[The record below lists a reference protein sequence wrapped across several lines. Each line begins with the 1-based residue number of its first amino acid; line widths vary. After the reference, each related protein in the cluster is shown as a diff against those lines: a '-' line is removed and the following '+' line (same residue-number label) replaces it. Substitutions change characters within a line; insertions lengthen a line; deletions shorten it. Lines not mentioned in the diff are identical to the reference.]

1 MNNLSVT
8 LSFKIEGD
16 HLIRLDN
23 EKITN
28 KTRNYILLD
37 FTSFSEDWENLDI
50 YLILQDEQK
59 NNYLFDLNE
68 ETRTVTVPEI
78 VLRGGLFKLTVFG
91 FNDDERIT
99 TNIRTIPLRPSG
111 YTTERIRPVEPGDYS
126 KDIFEDFI
134 GKIDTQVEVDLNDF
148 IISLTE
154 GIRS

>member
-16 HLIRLDN
+16 HLIRLDT

-28 KTRNYILLD
+28 KTRNYINLT
-37 FTSFSEDWENLDI
+37 FTSFTEDWAELDI

-68 ETRTVTVPEI
+68 ETMTVTVPEI
-78 VLRGGLFKLTVFG
+78 VLRGGFFKLTVFG

-126 KDIFEDFI
+126 KDIFEEFI
-134 GKIDTQVEVDLNDF
+134 GKIDGKVEIDINDLL
-148 IISLTE
+148 ISLTE
-154 GIRS
+154 GIRQ

>member
-1 MNNLSVT
+1 MSVELEFT
-8 LSFKIEGD
+8 VDKN
-16 HLIRLDN
+16 HLVRTDD

-28 KTRNYILLD
+28 KTRNYIDLV
-37 FTSFSEDWENLDI
+37 FTSFSEDWDDLDI
-50 YLILQDEQK
+50 YLILQDESKQ
-59 NNYLFDLNE
+59 NYLFDLNE
-68 ETRTVTVPEI
+68 STPTVTVPEI
-78 VLRGGLFKLTVFG
+78 VLRGGYFKLSVVG
-91 FNDDERIT
+91 FNDNERIT
-99 TNIRTIPLRPSG
+99 TNIRTIHLRPSG

>member
-1 MNNLSVT
+1 MSVELEFT
-8 LSFKIEGD
+8 VDGT
-16 HLIRLDN
+16 HLVRLDD

-28 KTRNYILLD
+28 KTRNYIDLV
-37 FTSFSEDWENLDI
+37 FASFSEDWDDLDI
-50 YLILQDEQK
+50 YLILQDESKQ
-59 NNYLFDLNE
+59 NYLFDLNE
-68 ETRTVTVPEI
+68 STPTVTVPEI
-78 VLRGGLFKLTVFG
+78 VLRGGYFKLSVVG
-91 FNDDERIT
+91 FNDNERIT
-99 TNIRTIPLRPSG
+99 TNIRTIHLRPSG

>member
-1 MNNLSVT
+1 MSVT
-8 LSFKIEGD
+8 LSFKVKQD
-16 HLIRLDN
+16 HLIRLDDN
-23 EKITN
+23 KITN
-28 KTRNYILLD
+28 KTRNYINLE
-37 FTSFSEDWENLDI
+37 FTSFSEDWDELDI
-50 YLILQDEQK
+50 YLIMQDEQR

-68 ETRTVTVPEI
+68 ATPTVTVPEI
-78 VLRGGLFKLTVFG
+78 VLRGGFFKLSVFG

-99 TNIRTIPLRPSG
+99 TNIRTIHLRPSG
-111 YTTERIRPVEPGDYS
+111 YTTGRIRPVEPGDYS

>member
-1 MNNLSVT
+1 MSVT

-16 HLIRLDN
+16 HLIRLDT

-37 FTSFSEDWENLDI
+37 FTSFSEDWDELDI

-68 ETRTVTVPEI
+68 ETPTVTVPEI
-78 VLRGGLFKLTVFG
+78 VLRGGFFKLTVFG
-91 FNDDERIT
+91 FN
-99 TNIRTIPLRPSG
+99 
-111 YTTERIRPVEPGDYS
+111 ERIRPVEPGDYS
-126 KDIFEDFI
+126 KDIFEEFI

>member
-37 FTSFSEDWENLDI
+37 FTSFSEDWENLDT

-59 NNYLFDLNE
+59 NNYLFDLKE
-68 ETRTVTVPEI
+68 ETPTVTVPEI
-78 VLRGGLFKLTVFG
+78 VLRGGFFKLSVFG

-99 TNIRTIPLRPSG
+99 TNIRTIHLRPSG

-126 KDIFEDFI
+126 KDIFEEFI
-134 GKIDTQVEVDLNDF
+134 GKIDGRVEIDINDLL
-148 IISLTE
+148 ISLTE
-154 GIRS
+154 GIRE

>member
-8 LSFKIEGD
+8 LSFKVEGD
-16 HLIRLDN
+16 HLIRLDT

-28 KTRNYILLD
+28 KTRNYLLLD
-37 FTSFSEDWENLDI
+37 FTSFSEDWDELDI

-78 VLRGGLFKLTVFG
+78 VLRGGFFKLTVFG

-126 KDIFEDFI
+126 KDIFEQFI
-134 GKIDTQVEVDLNDF
+134 TTIDGKVEIDINDLL
-148 IISLTE
+148 ISLTE
-154 GIRS
+154 GIRE

>member
-8 LSFKIEGD
+8 LSFKVEGD
-16 HLIRLDN
+16 HLIRLDT

-37 FTSFSEDWENLDI
+37 FTSFSEDWEDLDI

-68 ETRTVTVPEI
+68 ETMTVTVPEI

-134 GKIDTQVEVDLNDF
+134 GKIDTQVETDLNDF
-148 IISLTE
+148 IIALTE

>member
-1 MNNLSVT
+1 MSVT

-68 ETRTVTVPEI
+68 ETPTVTVPEI
-78 VLRGGLFKLTVFG
+78 VLRGGFFKLSVFG

-99 TNIRTIPLRPSG
+99 TNIRTIHLRPSG
-111 YTTERIRPVEPGDYS
+111 YTTSRIRPVEPGDYS
-126 KDIFEDFI
+126 KDIFEEFI
-134 GKIDTQVEVDLNDF
+134 GKIDGRVEIDINDLL
-148 IISLTE
+148 ISLTE
-154 GIRS
+154 GIRE